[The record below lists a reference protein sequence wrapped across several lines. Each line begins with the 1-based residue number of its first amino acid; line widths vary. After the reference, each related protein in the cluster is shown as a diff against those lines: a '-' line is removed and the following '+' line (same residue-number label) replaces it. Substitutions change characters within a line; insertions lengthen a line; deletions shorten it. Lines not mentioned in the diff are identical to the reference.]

1 MRRKLIAA
9 LCVFAILTAHLQE
22 RIKMKKKLLMVTLC
36 ILVALTACSN
46 KKTDEENQPAESET
60 TETQE
65 EKETETQPEEEESV
79 PEEQGGKA
87 EGTVGEKNDTSV
99 YPEADLVTDVAMG
112 SCIDGKQTA
121 LCTVKIPTNYIF
133 GSLYLDENGERQ
145 AMKETDGK
153 LVTEVIASDG
163 SIANRAEVPDTLVLS
178 AQGSVDNKYTFA
190 IVDSKTISVESE
202 KEYAPGG
209 IDVNTGN
216 GHDAYVHVAT
226 GQFDVVFVYE
236 INEDWSLLIQ
246 NSGQLKDELSI
257 EEIGQEFYKVVT
269 PVQ

>member
-46 KKTDEENQPAESET
+46 KKAEEENQPAESET

-65 EKETETQPEEEESV
+65 EEETETQPEEEESV
-79 PEEQGGKA
+79 PEEHGGNA
-87 EGTVGEKNDTSV
+87 ESTVGEKNETSV
-99 YPEADLVTDVAMG
+99 YPGADLVTDVAMG

-133 GSLYLDENGERQ
+133 GSLYLDENGESQ
-145 AMKETDGK
+145 SMKETDGR
-153 LVTEVIASDG
+153 LVSEVVASDG
-163 SIANRAEVPDTLVLS
+163 SVVKRTEVPDTVVLT
-178 AQGSVDNKYTFA
+178 AQGSADNSYTLV
-190 IVDSKTISVESE
+190 IVDSETISVESE

-209 IDVNTGN
+209 IDLNTGS
-216 GHDAYVHVAT
+216 GHDAYIHAAT

>member
-1 MRRKLIAA
+1 
-9 LCVFAILTAHLQE
+9 
-22 RIKMKKKLLMVTLC
+22 MKKKLLMVTLC
-36 ILVALTACSN
+36 MLVVLTACSN
-46 KKTDEENQPAESET
+46 KKAEEESQPTET
-60 TETQE
+60 EATETQE
-65 EKETETQPEEEESV
+65 EEETETQQEEEESV
-79 PEEQGGKA
+79 PKKQDDNVESA
-87 EGTVGEKNDTSV
+87 AGEKNETSV
-99 YPEADLVTDVAMG
+99 YAGADLVTDVVMG

-133 GSLYLDENGERQ
+133 ASLYLDENGERQ

-163 SIANRAEVPDTLVLS
+163 SIANSAEVPDTLVLS

-216 GHDAYVHVAT
+216 GHDAYVHVDT
-226 GQFDVVFVYE
+226 GRFDVVFVYE
-236 INEDWSLLIQ
+236 INEHWSLLIQ
-246 NSGQLKDELSI
+246 NSGQIKDELSI

-269 PVQ
+269 PVE